1 MANYQARLATFQGA
15 PAAKTRR
22 TSSKSKKTAPKP
34 KAAWPLAAPSA
45 QDLAFAGFVW
55 KPTSASPDN
64 VQCWACNCQLD
75 GWEEADVPAYEHLT
89 HSPSCG
95 FAVVTAIRLR
105 HGDPGRT
112 EEDPLSEQMIAARAE
127 TFGDFWPLDVSAGY
141 PSVGQLA
148 AAGWFY
154 DPTEETPDG
163 TTCAYC
169 HLSLDAWDAGDDPLE
184 EHRKRASD
192 CLFFALNEIYHP
204 TNLAPKK
211 AKRVTKGKRASS
223 RASTVS
229 NATTT
234 TASKATRG
242 KKRAS
247 EAIDD
252 SLMSDVPMSEAPA
265 KKATRG
271 KKRASEA
278 IDDTLMSETP
288 AKKATRGRKAA
299 SQAIDDTQMSD
310 APTKKATRGKKAASE
325 AVDDTLMSEV
335 PAKKA
340 TRGRPKRASEEID
353 NTHMSEAPTRATRGK
368 KRISEATDDTQMS
381 EATTQKATRGR
392 GRPPK
397 RASTAIDD
405 TQMSAAPTRGKKRTS
420 EVIEDNPPELE
431 FRHDISK
438 RMRFSSMSSF
448 PDDLPV
454 GTPKKQP
461 TEMETEPPFTMSSL
475 PPGLLVGTP
484 KRTPSHLKEAEVHGT
499 PQRTPAR
506 ATAVDGDEEMA
517 WKPTDLD
524 AFFSA
529 QQDVRGFF
537 NDIIVDAG
545 LDELT
550 VTGTSPDEIKAAV
563 LAGLT
568 DTEKA
573 MTIEQ
578 WVMYNAQRGEEKL
591 RRACEQQIKGFEAEG
606 QRALA
611 TLDAIPTY

>member
-1 MANYQARLATFQGA
+1 MATYQARLATFQGA
-15 PAAKTRR
+15 AAAKARR
-22 TSSKSKKTAPKP
+22 TSSKSKKTAPKA

-95 FAVVTAIRLR
+95 FAVITTIRLR

-192 CLFFALNEIYHP
+192 CLFFALNELYHP
-204 TNLAPKK
+204 TNPAPKK

-252 SLMSDVPMSEAPA
+252 TLMSDAPA

-278 IDDTLMSETP
+278 IDDSEMSEVPT
-288 AKKATRGRKAA
+288 KKATRGRKRA
-299 SQAIDDTQMSD
+299 SEAIDDTQMSEV
-310 APTKKATRGKKAASE
+310 PTKKATRGKKAASE
-325 AVDDTLMSEV
+325 VIDDTQMSEA
-335 PAKKA
+335 PIKKA
-340 TRGRPKRASEEID
+340 TRGRPKRASEAID
-353 NTHMSEAPTRATRGK
+353 DTQMSEAPTRATRGK
-368 KRISEATDDTQMS
+368 KRISEATDDTQLS

-397 RASTAIDD
+397 RASAAIDD
-405 TQMSAAPTRGKKRTS
+405 TQMSTATTTRGKKRTS
-420 EVIEDNPPELE
+420 EVVENNTQESE
-431 FRHDISK
+431 FHHDTSK

-461 TEMETEPPFTMSSL
+461 MELETEPFTMSSL
-475 PPGLLVGTP
+475 PASLLVGTP
-484 KRTPSHLKEAEVHGT
+484 KRTPSHLKEAEVQGT

-506 ATAVDGDEEMA
+506 ATAVDDDEEMA
-517 WKPTDLD
+517 WKPTDMD

-537 NDIIVDAG
+537 NNIIVDAG

-550 VTGTSPDEIKAAV
+550 VAGTSPEEIKAAV

-568 DTEKA
+568 DLEKA

-591 RRACEQQIKGFEAEG
+591 RRACEQQTKAFEAEG